1 VTVDPGWITPK
12 PPVPLIGDEQ
22 FKGLPETSVR
32 DFWVWS
38 TSDLRENTI
47 RGVLA
52 EFFVARAVGAQG
64 ALRVGWDSHDVTT
77 PSGVRVEVKSSGYLQ
92 SWPQRDV
99 SSLRFSGLTGLS
111 WDADTN
117 QLSETREVRAD
128 VFVFAV
134 QTCKE
139 PEAYDA
145 LDLAQW
151 DFYVASAEAVRAYGA
166 RSVGPGFLR
175 EHAEGPIDIDQIAQ
189 VIATQANGTSPG
201 DLQPAS

>member
-12 PPVPLIGDEQ
+12 PPVPLTGDEQ

-32 DFWVWS
+32 DFWIWS

-52 EFFVARAVGAQG
+52 EFLVARAVGAQA
-64 ALRVGWDSHDVTT
+64 ALRVGWDNHDVTT
-77 PSGVRVEVKSSGYLQ
+77 PSGIRVEVKSSGYLQ

-117 QLSETREVRAD
+117 QLSEKREVRAD
-128 VFVFAV
+128 VFVFAI
-134 QTCKE
+134 QSCKD
-139 PEAYDA
+139 PEVYDA
-145 LDLAQW
+145 LDLDQW
-151 DFYVASAEAVRAYGA
+151 DFYVASAEAVRAYDA
-166 RSVGPGFLR
+166 RSVGPRFLR
-175 EHAEGPIDIDQIAQ
+175 EHAEGPIGIDQIARA
-189 VIATQANGTSPG
+189 IETQANASPPE
-201 DLQPAS
+201 DAQVAP